1 MMTLRRFR
9 TLAASYG
16 ADLQRWPERLRGQ
29 ALALFESS
37 AEACAAIARARQ
49 LDEAI
54 AAAGAAR
61 DEQVWAGESAE
72 RALHRVQSRV
82 SARTRS
88 AISGA
93 RGAAQVVEL
102 TPASSAP
109 PSPASSRRA
118 PRHSPPQRAGWFGL
132 ATAAGLAILAGLA
145 LGILY
150 SPSAPPQDLTALLQP
165 TPLQLLTD

>member
-9 TLAASYG
+9 VLADSYG

-29 ALALFESS
+29 ALAVLESS
-37 AEACAAIARARQ
+37 AEARSAMARARE

-61 DEQVWAGESAE
+61 DAQVWAGESPD
-72 RALHRVQSRV
+72 RALHRLQSHV
-82 SARTRS
+82 STRTRNAVFGAS
-88 AISGA
+88 RAARVTELRAAGSG
-93 RGAAQVVEL
+93 
-102 TPASSAP
+102 
-109 PSPASSRRA
+109 
-118 PRHSPPQRAGWFGL
+118 PPQRAGWFGL

-165 TPLQLLTD
+165 APLQLLTD